1 MFTILIIFKKVLV
14 LIKKTKYLNYKDDLY
29 TLHIYFFSSYKLKYG
44 IKYHWNVTYHKKKEV
59 KSFT

>member
-1 MFTILIIFKKVLV
+1 MKKIV
-14 LIKKTKYLNYKDDLY
+14 YLFQISNQIYINYLYDLY
-29 TLHIYFFSSYKLKYG
+29 TSHVYFFSLYQLKYG